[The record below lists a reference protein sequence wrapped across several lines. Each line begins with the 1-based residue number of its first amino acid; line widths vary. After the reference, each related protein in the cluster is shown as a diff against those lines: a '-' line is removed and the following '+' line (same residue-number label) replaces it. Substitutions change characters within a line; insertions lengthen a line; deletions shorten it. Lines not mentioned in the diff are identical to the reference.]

1 MHLYAYKNGSASA
14 SALCAALNIKKARH
28 EGRRLVS
35 DVVVNWGSSGF
46 TRDVYC
52 DVLLNHPDAVA
63 KAVNKLE
70 SFKAWE
76 DSGVA
81 VPFTTSHQEAAKW
94 FHEGEKVVC
103 RYKLTGHSGE
113 GIVIYDKDDDD
124 DEFDIEVAPLYTK
137 YIKKDQEY
145 RIHVFQGEVI
155 FQQRKARNR
164 AVEDA
169 DVNWQVRNHS
179 NGFIFANRDVSAPA
193 PVLDVCKRAVL
204 ALGLDFGAC
213 DVLTTKQ
220 GGAYVLEVNTSPGL
234 EGSTLDAYV
243 GALKKYL

>member
-14 SALCAALNIKKARH
+14 KALCAALNIKKARH

-76 DSGVA
+76 GSEVA
-81 VPFTTSHQEAAKW
+81 VPFTTSIDEAAEW
-94 FHEGEKVVC
+94 LNEGSDVVV
-103 RYKLTGHSGE
+103 RHKLSGHSGE
-113 GIVIYDKDDDD
+113 GIEIVDKG
-124 DEFDIEVAPLYTK
+124 EGPGGLTAAPLYTK

-145 RIHVFQGEVI
+145 RIHVFAGEII
-155 FQQRKARNR
+155 FQQRKARSR
-164 AVEDA
+164 VVPDEQ
-169 DVNWQVRNHS
+169 VNWKIRNHG
-179 NGFIFANRDVSAPA
+179 NGFVFANRDVRAPEN
-193 PVLDVCKRAVL
+193 VLDVCRRAVA

-220 GGAYVLEVNTSPGL
+220 GEAYVLEVNTSPGL